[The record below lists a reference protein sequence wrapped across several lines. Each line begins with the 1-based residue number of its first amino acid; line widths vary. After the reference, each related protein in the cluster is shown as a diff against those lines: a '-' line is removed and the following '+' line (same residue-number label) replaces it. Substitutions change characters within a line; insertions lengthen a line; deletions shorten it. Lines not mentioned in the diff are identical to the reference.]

1 MAYLRLECYGYCY
14 GYVIFIDNQ
23 VSWFTKKKKS
33 FLLLMEIIV
42 ISNMLYMLDASNWNL
57 KVEMMTE
64 TTLYEIL
71 WHYKRKVTNEKN
83 LLVNL
88 IVNLITKY
96 HELF

>member
-1 MAYLRLECYGYCY
+1 M
-14 GYVIFIDNQ
+14 VIVMVMSYSLIIMLID
-23 VSWFTKKKKS
+23 FFFLKS
-33 FLLLMEIIV
+33 FLLLLKIIV
-42 ISNMLYMLDASNWNL
+42 ISNMLYMLEASNWNL
-57 KVEMMTE
+57 KVETMTE

-96 HELF
+96 HKLF